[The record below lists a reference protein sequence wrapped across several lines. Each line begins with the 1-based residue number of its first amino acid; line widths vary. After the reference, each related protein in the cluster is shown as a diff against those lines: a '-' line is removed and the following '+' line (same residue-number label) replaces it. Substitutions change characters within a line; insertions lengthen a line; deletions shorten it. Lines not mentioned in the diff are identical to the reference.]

1 MGWLLSHA
9 THIYQWPLCA
19 HVPAECWAS
28 WREQSPRGP
37 REETSKQGLP
47 NIVKSYQG
55 ISVFK
60 PEADVGDFYEDL
72 QCSDGV
78 QARGS
83 RLRGKSDRGE
93 VGRALLLRRFIVS

>member
-1 MGWLLSHA
+1 MKCPSRRLKAKEINGEIDPGARIHGLVA

-28 WREQSPRGP
+28 CREQSPRGP

-55 ISVFK
+55 IRVFK
-60 PEADVGDFYEDL
+60 PEAGVGDL
-72 QCSDGV
+72 
-78 QARGS
+78 
-83 RLRGKSDRGE
+83 
-93 VGRALLLRRFIVS
+93 